1 MMPGES
7 DSLHLPL
14 RAILLVPNHYNCVA
28 RARLL
33 FSIAVSILCP
43 RNLYWVLV
51 HWPFAVSSIEADQG
65 GPRRRMVNFSNTMLR
80 IGAFTIV
87 ANL

>member
-14 RAILLVPNHYNCVA
+14 RAILLVPKHYNCVA

-43 RNLYWVLV
+43 RGDL
-51 HWPFAVSSIEADQG
+51 FG
-65 GPRRRMVNFSNTMLR
+65 GA
-80 IGAFTIV
+80 GARGDCQYYHSAPESFYCQ
-87 ANL
+87 